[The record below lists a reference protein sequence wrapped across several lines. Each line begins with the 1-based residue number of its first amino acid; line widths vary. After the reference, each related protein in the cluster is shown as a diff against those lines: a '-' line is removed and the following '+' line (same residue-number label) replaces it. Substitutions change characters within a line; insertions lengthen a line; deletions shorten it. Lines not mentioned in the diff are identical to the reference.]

1 MSTRSRLHAVSVSCS
16 TCNAAKKPSEYWAR
30 SASVMPGT
38 LGAAGISAP
47 LGVADV
53 ETCALSWAPCVSSAS
68 PKTERAAQAGEAP
81 PIKHVPA
88 AKVSPATR
96 SRRETVRSTCFMGPP
111 YAKCLPSRVS
121 LLWSEAVTPAPAAFF
136 LRLACQP
143 FTTPIAAGMAE
154 MAMMSTSTSSKCSCT
169 KGTPPKK

>member
-1 MSTRSRLHAVSVSCS
+1 MSTRSGLHAVSVSYS
-16 TCNAAKKPSEYWAR
+16 TCSAVRNPSEYWAR

-38 LGAAGISAP
+38 LGAAGVSAP
-47 LGVADV
+47 PDVAGV
-53 ETCALSWAPCVSSAS
+53 ETCALSWAFCFPSAP

-121 LLWSEAVTPAPAAFF
+121 LPWSEAASPEAAFF

-154 MAMMSTSTSSKCSCT
+154 MAMISTSTSSKCSCT